1 MCLELS
7 EALVM
12 VAGSRYNWD
21 MTMPL
26 RRRFVP
32 RLDVLAKAQLTLW
45 PELSETPDSF
55 VLYGGTAIALRLGHR
70 ESADFDFFTRLSFSP
85 QELLSSVPY
94 LRDAEAYQIEPHSL
108 GCRVYR
114 RNAPVQ
120 LSFFK
125 PVDFPRLESAELTED
140 IGLKVASLR
149 DLAVTKLTVVQQRA
163 EKKDYLDLHA
173 MLHQAGMS
181 LEDML
186 ADAHEAYGDRFAPL
200 PSLQA
205 LGYFEDGDVRFLPD
219 QLKRDLE
226 RDVASV
232 DLDRLARRL
241 RKRDR
246 EPEIKS

>member
-1 MCLELS
+1 
-7 EALVM
+7 M
-12 VAGSRYNWD
+12 VAGSRYKCC
-21 MTMPL
+21 MTMP
-26 RRRFVP
+26 RHRRFVP
-32 RLDVLAKAQLTLW
+32 RLDVLADAQLSLW
-45 PELSETPDSF
+45 SELSETPDSF

-70 ESADFDFFTRLSFSP
+70 ESVDFDFFTRLPFSP

-108 GCRVYR
+108 GCRVCR
-114 RNAPVQ
+114 SNAPVQ

-125 PVDFPRLESAELTED
+125 LVDFPCLESAELTED
-140 IGLKVASLR
+140 TGLRVASLR

-186 ADAHEAYGDRFAPL
+186 ADAHEAYGDRIAPL

-205 LGYFEDGDVRFLPD
+205 LGYFEDGDVRTLPE

-232 DLDRLARRL
+232 NLDRLARRL

>member
-1 MCLELS
+1 
-7 EALVM
+7 
-12 VAGSRYNWD
+12 
-21 MTMPL
+21 MP
-26 RRRFVP
+26 RHPRFVP
-32 RLDVLAKAQLTLW
+32 RLDVLAEAQLSLW
-45 PELSETPDSF
+45 SELSETPDSF

-70 ESADFDFFTRLSFSP
+70 ESADFDFIARLSFSP

-94 LRDAEAYQIEPHSL
+94 LRDAETYQVEPHSL

-114 RNAPVQ
+114 CSAPVQ
-120 LSFFK
+120 LSYFK
-125 PVDFPRLESAELTED
+125 PVDFPCLESAELTED
-140 IGLKVASLR
+140 TGLRVASLR

-205 LGYFEDGDVRFLPD
+205 LGYFEDGDVRTFPD

-232 DLDRLARRL
+232 DLHRLAGRL
-241 RKRDR
+241 GKRDR